1 MLEKCTYNGI
11 LYGGPDY
18 ISNNVQPCI
27 HHTFSHAKSLA
38 TVLND
43 KKFKNQSFN
52 RLKLPRERIYNLK
65 SFNDVGTHLISTG
78 KWRATVTCNDS
89 EYKVSPH
96 ASGGSISLLWHSDLG
111 LLLTDSLF
119 PELKLREPT
128 NMQKNSDNLQ
138 LLLTPRLEMM
148 IDNIVYRSSRDL
160 GATVKVR
167 NLNGEVR
174 ISVQCKL
181 VSFDLT
187 DIPERAASFQLDYI
201 FNDSG
206 IEINATALQVPKHDS
221 LAFFLPVVS
230 TKDEQVKLASLHQMI
245 VTKKT
250 GEFKITTSG
259 ELILLKGDK
268 NRVFS
273 QSPGVE
279 AIPLKIEWNTTSN
292 AKLNIKMF
300 T

>member
-1 MLEKCTYNGI
+1 M
-11 LYGGPDY
+11 
-18 ISNNVQPCI
+18 
-27 HHTFSHAKSLA
+27 
-38 TVLND
+38 
-43 KKFKNQSFN
+43 
-52 RLKLPRERIYNLK
+52 
-65 SFNDVGTHLISTG
+65 
-78 KWRATVTCNDS
+78 
-89 EYKVSPH
+89 
-96 ASGGSISLLWHSDLG
+96 
-111 LLLTDSLF
+111 
-119 PELKLREPT
+119 
-128 NMQKNSDNLQ
+128 
-138 LLLTPRLEMM
+138 
-148 IDNIVYRSSRDL
+148 
-160 GATVKVR
+160 
-167 NLNGEVR
+167 
-174 ISVQCKL
+174 
-181 VSFDLT
+181 
-187 DIPERAASFQLDYI
+187 
-201 FNDSG
+201 
-206 IEINATALQVPKHDS
+206 PKHDS